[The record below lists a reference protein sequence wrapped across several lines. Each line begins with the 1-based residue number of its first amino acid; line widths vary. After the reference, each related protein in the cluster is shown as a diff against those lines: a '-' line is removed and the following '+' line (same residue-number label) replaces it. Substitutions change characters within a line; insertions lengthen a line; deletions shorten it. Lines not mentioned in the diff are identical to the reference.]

1 MKHRNQSG
9 FTLLEMAIVLA
20 IFGLVASGGMLA
32 ATAFMEKAA
41 VAKTKKNLNKIED
54 AITVF
59 VLQHGY
65 LPCPYNKYDITSGA
79 CVTTSDPASPA
90 NFGIAPYLDLGLQRN
105 EIMDGWNRYITYVA
119 DTAFT
124 PDTGTPMACGSVAYT
139 AINSLPSIAVMD
151 TNGNAPSDLGAY
163 VLISH
168 GKNGF
173 GAYMSETVNY
183 GGRPPAGA
191 GTEELQN
198 SVSGSNP
205 DDFYYEPINNIGFD
219 DIIRSRSPARTLYDG
234 GCPSA

>member
-1 MKHRNQSG
+1 MKHSNQAG

-20 IFGLVASGGMLA
+20 IFGLVASGGILT
-32 ATAFMEKAA
+32 ATAVMEKAA
-41 VAKTKKNLNKIED
+41 LTKTKSNLDKIES

-65 LPCPYNKYDITSGA
+65 LPCPYNKYDTSSGS
-79 CVTTSDPASPA
+79 CVTDSDPTSPA
-90 NFGIAPYLDLGLQRN
+90 NFGIAPYLDLGLQRH
-105 EIMDGWNRYITYVA
+105 EVMDGWNRYITYVA

-124 PDTGTPMACGSVAYT
+124 PDTATPMACGSVTYAGV
-139 AINSLPSIAVMD
+139 NSLSSIAVMD
-151 TNGNAPSDLGAY
+151 TNGNAPLDLGAY

-183 GGRPPAGA
+183 GGRPPTGAGA
-191 GTEELQN
+191 EELQN
-198 SVSGSNP
+198 SVSGSNS

-219 DIIRSRSPARTLYDG
+219 DILRSRSPARVLYDG